1 MSELVTW
8 LRDTADADDF
18 YRKMECAKKIE
29 QLEAALRKITSD
41 ELYNEAQMAAI
52 ADEALHGE
60 QDTSKL
66 PLGLGPEH
74 FEGRN

>member
-29 QLEAALRKITSD
+29 QLEAA